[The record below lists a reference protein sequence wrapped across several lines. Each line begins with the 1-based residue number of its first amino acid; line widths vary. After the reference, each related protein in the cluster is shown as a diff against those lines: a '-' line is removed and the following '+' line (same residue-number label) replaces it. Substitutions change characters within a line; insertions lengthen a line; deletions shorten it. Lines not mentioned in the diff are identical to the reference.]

1 MENKDAGLVKIAERL
16 KAVLEEYDPYGCKDA
31 ELDVQM
37 CLDNIKVAPVD
48 TIEYLVTI
56 IEDLMEDKE
65 N

>member
-1 MENKDAGLVKIAERL
+1 MKKKDVGLVKIAERL
-16 KAVLEEYDPYGCKDA
+16 KAVLEEYDPHGCKDA

-37 CLDNIKVAPVD
+37 CLDNITTAPVD

-56 IEDLMEDKE
+56 IEDLMEEEE

>member
-37 CLDNIKVAPVD
+37 CLYNITTAPVD

>member
-1 MENKDAGLVKIAERL
+1 MEKKDVGLVKIAERL

-37 CLDNIKVAPVD
+37 CLDNITVAPVD

>member
-1 MENKDAGLVKIAERL
+1 MENKDVGLVKIAERL

-37 CLDNIKVAPVD
+37 CLDNITVAPVD

-56 IEDLMEDKE
+56 IESLMEDKE